1 MAGRRHRPGYYDAL
15 SKSRRNVRVLS
26 SYADDK
32 SFSYPSRRFRWVFC
46 QLEVLRHC
54 FPPSVRRTLG
64 ELPESLDGTY
74 ERVLKEIRMANR
86 THAHRLLQCLAV
98 AVRPLRVEELA
109 EVLAFDFNAQGTP
122 RLNPGWRWEDQEE
135 AVLSAC
141 SSLVAVVNQG
151 HSRVVQFSH
160 FSVKEF
166 LMSKRLAESDMN
178 VSRYHVRHHPAHLVL
193 AQACL
198 GTLLRLNHQHID
210 EDNIKDFPLA
220 AYAAEHWASHARFGK
235 VSLRVKDGMQRL
247 FDAEKPHFAA
257 WLWIYNP
264 DRFGRT
270 FGMRPGRPE
279 ARPLYYAARFGFRN
293 LVKHLLI
300 KYLGDVNA
308 RGGWDGTPLHAALS
322 EGHIEVAS
330 LLLKCGA
337 EVNIQDIWD
346 GTPLHYASKRGR
358 VDIGRWLLDSGADAN
373 ARNGTGWTPLHLA
386 ATHGRPEFTRML
398 LEHEAEV
405 NTRAANGGRTPL
417 HLALANGRIEVA
429 RVLLQH
435 GANVNARDDWDRATW
450 GSEPRRLRLEVLQLL
465 SEYGAEL
472 V

>member
-1 MAGRRHRPGYYDAL
+1 MI
-15 SKSRRNVRVLS
+15 
-26 SYADDK
+26 
-32 SFSYPSRRFRWVFC
+32 C

-54 FPPSVRRTLG
+54 FPPSVRRVLD

-74 ERVLKEIRMANR
+74 ERVLKDIRMANR
-86 THAHRLLQCLAV
+86 THAHRLLQCLVV

-109 EVLAFDFNAQGTP
+109 EVLAFDFNAAGTP

-166 LMSKRLAESDMN
+166 LMSRRLAESDRN
-178 VSRYHVRHHPAHLVL
+178 VSRYRVRYYPAHLVL

-198 GTLLRLNHQHID
+198 GTLLRLDHHIN
-210 EDNIKDFPLA
+210 EDSIKDFPLA
-220 AYAAEHWASHARFGK
+220 PYAAEHWVSHARFGK
-235 VSLRVKDGMQRL
+235 VSLRVRDGMQRL
-247 FDAEKPHFAA
+247 FDAKKPHFAA

-264 DRFGRT
+264 DHSGRT

-279 ARPLYYAARFGFRN
+279 ARPLYYAARFGFRD

-300 KYLGDVNA
+300 NYPGDVNA
-308 RGGWDGTPLHAALS
+308 RGGWDRTPLHAALS
-322 EGHIEVAS
+322 EGHIEVSS

-337 EVNIQDIWD
+337 NVNIQDMWD
-346 GTPLHYASKRGR
+346 GTPLHHASKRGQ
-358 VDIGRWLLDSGADAN
+358 VEIGRWLLDSGADAN
-373 ARNGTGWTPLHLA
+373 ARNGSGWTPLHLA
-386 ATHGRPEFTRML
+386 AIYGRPEFARML

-405 NTRAANGGRTPL
+405 NARAANRGRTPL
-417 HLALANGRIEVA
+417 HLALANGRIEVV
-429 RVLLQH
+429 RVLLRR
-435 GANVNARDDWDRATW
+435 GADVNARDALERAPW
-450 GSEPRRLRLEVLQLL
+450 RLESRELGLEVLQLL
-465 SEYGAEL
+465 SEYGSNNN
-472 V
+472 